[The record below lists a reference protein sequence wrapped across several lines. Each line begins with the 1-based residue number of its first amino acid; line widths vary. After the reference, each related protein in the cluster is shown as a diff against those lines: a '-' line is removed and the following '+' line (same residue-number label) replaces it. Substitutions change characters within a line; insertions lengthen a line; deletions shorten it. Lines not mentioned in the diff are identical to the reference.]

1 MGFVGAD
8 SMTTQI
14 NAETAIALANHT
26 VMATNAWRE
35 FFQVDGSFP
44 LDLQAAMTV
53 VASQTYSHA
62 GTAKTMQTYEAVQK
76 MIDGGRSAA
85 ESRLRDLVAA
95 RYLKQVTNEDN
106 AKIQHWRLY
115 SPVVREKLAKLAA
128 LLRIIMEVV
137 QEQLRN
143 PTDPLAGRCLLPSEY
158 KHVYFNIV
166 GNRQERLDPSLVSD
180 VHVEESADVAS
191 IL

>member
-1 MGFVGAD
+1 
-8 SMTTQI
+8 MTTQI
-14 NAETAIALANHT
+14 NADTAIVLANYT

-35 FFQVDGSFP
+35 FFQLDGSFP

-85 ESRLRDLVAA
+85 ESRLRDLVSA

-115 SPVVREKLAKLAA
+115 SPQVREDLAKLAT
-128 LLRIIMEVV
+128 LLRIIMDVV
-137 QEQLRN
+137 QEQLKS
-143 PTDPLAGRCLLPSEY
+143 PTNPLAGQCLLPPEY

-166 GNRQERLDPSLVSD
+166 GNRQERLEPSVVSYIPA
-180 VHVEESADVAS
+180 EESPDISS